1 MTNKTTK
8 ICCTLA
14 LLATTAAT
22 PALSQAKNFA
32 GPSIAIGVGYNSTN
46 YDNSLVTAD
55 PLATDSVNSGKSNF
69 NSSIDLSYGFEVN
82 PNFVI
87 SLGATYDLTESK
99 NDIITADDGFNNTA
113 KISSKLKDHYSLYIQ
128 PTYALSN
135 NTAVFAKAGYNFAK
149 SEIKLTASSV
159 VEEETV
165 TDSLTYSQNLNAWSY
180 GAGVKTFLTSNA
192 FIQFEGSLTS
202 YDTQN
207 KTFVGE
213 LDTYTFSH
221 KPEVLTALVSIG
233 YKF

>member
-1 MTNKTTK
+1 MTKKTTT
-8 ICCTLA
+8 ICCAVA
-14 LLATTAAT
+14 LLATTATT
-22 PALSQAKNFA
+22 PALSQSKNFA

-46 YDNSLVTAD
+46 YDNSLVTAA

-99 NDIITADDGFNNTA
+99 NDIISADDGMNGTA
-113 KISSKLKDHYSLYIQ
+113 KISAKLKDHYSLYVQ

-135 NTAVFAKAGYNFAK
+135 NTAVFAKVGYNFAK
-149 SEIKLTASSV
+149 SEIKLTASDGSD
-159 VEEETV
+159 

-192 FIQFEGSLTS
+192 FLQFEGSLTS

-207 KTFVGE
+207 KTFTGS

-221 KPEVLTALVSIG
+221 KPEVLAALVSIG

>member
-14 LLATTAAT
+14 LLASVATT
-22 PALSQAKNFA
+22 PAFSQAKNFA
-32 GPSIAIGVGYNSTN
+32 GPSIAIGVGSNSTN
-46 YDNSLVTAD
+46 YDNKLVTAD

-87 SLGATYDLTESK
+87 SLGATYDLAESK
-99 NDIITADDGFNNTA
+99 NDIISADDGLDNTA
-113 KISSKLKDHYSLYIQ
+113 KISAKLKDHYSLYIQ
-128 PTYALSN
+128 PTYAISN

-149 SEIKLTASSV
+149 SEIKLTASDG
-159 VEEETV
+159 TD

-180 GAGVKTFLTSNA
+180 GVGAKTFLTNNV
-192 FIQFEGSLTS
+192 FLQFEGSLTT

-207 KTFVGE
+207 KTFVGT

-221 KPEVLTALVSIG
+221 KPEVLTALVSVG